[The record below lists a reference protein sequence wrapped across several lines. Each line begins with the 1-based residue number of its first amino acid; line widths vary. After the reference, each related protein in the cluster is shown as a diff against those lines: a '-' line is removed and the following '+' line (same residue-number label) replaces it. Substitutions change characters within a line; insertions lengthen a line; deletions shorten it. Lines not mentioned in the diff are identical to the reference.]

1 VNAQDVE
8 RFDFL
13 HSQKKAGIVLDHPTE
28 VEFQVLLERVVLGK
42 DGKSEFPTTDTEIV
56 AVMRR
61 KGYCDD
67 IAAKLFQE
75 ALKHGPE
82 VLAALARLLAR

>member
-1 VNAQDVE
+1 MNAQDVE

-13 HSQKKAGIVLDHPTE
+13 HSQKKAGIVLDHATE

-42 DGKSEFPTTDTEIV
+42 DGKSEFPTSDTEIL
-56 AVMRR
+56 AAMKR
-61 KGYCDD
+61 KAFCDD

-82 VLAALARLLAR
+82 VIAALARMIAR